1 MVCGGG
7 DATHRQIMRMIL
19 NSDGSRHRARSQPRQ
34 FGSAS
39 AEQRQYLRP
48 GIAGSNVRI
57 EAGPPI
63 YRAHGRFKCFMGLT
77 LALAGKSPK
86 IGTQSA
92 ARRSSVQREP
102 A

>member
-1 MVCGGG
+1 
-7 DATHRQIMRMIL
+7 MIL
-19 NSDGSRHRARSQPRQ
+19 NSDASRHRPQSQPRQ

-39 AEQRQYLRP
+39 AGQRQYLRP

-63 YRAHGRFKCFMGLT
+63 YRAHGRFKCFMGLK
-77 LALAGKSPK
+77 LDLAGKSPK
-86 IGTQSA
+86 IGTHPVE
-92 ARRSSVQREP
+92 RRCSLQREP